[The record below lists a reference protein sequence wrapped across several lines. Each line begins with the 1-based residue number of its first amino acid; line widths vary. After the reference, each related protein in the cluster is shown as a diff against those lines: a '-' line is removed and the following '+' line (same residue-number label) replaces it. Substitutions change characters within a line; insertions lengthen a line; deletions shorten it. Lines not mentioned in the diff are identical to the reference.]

1 MWIGGC
7 SLAALSAVL
16 LSHTGGSWVLGVAA
30 VTAAQGAVMAGRAA
44 RLPVWAVWPIVIGCI
59 GIGAL
64 GFEGM
69 EIVLYLLLVG
79 PLLLLVDRFAAL
91 SVGLS
96 SFCLPADGAGN
107 RRPGAV
113 TLDSPVARELAHARR
128 DRHELSVVSL
138 WVPRRR
144 GASRSLARLARALVP
159 SLRRSDVIIRLVTD
173 RLAVVLPRADARVAD
188 AIIARA
194 LTGVEAAV
202 FVGIATF
209 PKDGLTWAA
218 LKEVARER
226 ERPWPEASGADSGI
240 GSEPGPT
247 ALTRSGD
254 SPDSAGHSEPEAEE
268 VEQPEVLLEVRT
280 PGRHLRRAADLL
292 VLALLAPVVLTVI
305 AVAALAVKL
314 DSRGPAFV
322 RIGRVGQDGK
332 PFALFK
338 LRSMT
343 ADAEIRKEELRH
355 LNTLPWPDFKIS
367 NDPRVTRVGS
377 WLRRYSVDE
386 LPQLLNVL
394 RGEMTLVGPR
404 PCSVRLID
412 YEPWQGERLEVTPG
426 LAGRWQ
432 AHARGVAD
440 FTTRCRLD
448 ISQSQAGSVRMNLTL
463 VLATVRSALRSRGAL

>member
-1 MWIGGC
+1 
-7 SLAALSAVL
+7 
-16 LSHTGGSWVLGVAA
+16 
-30 VTAAQGAVMAGRAA
+30 
-44 RLPVWAVWPIVIGCI
+44 
-59 GIGAL
+59 
-64 GFEGM
+64 
-69 EIVLYLLLVG
+69 
-79 PLLLLVDRFAAL
+79 
-91 SVGLS
+91 
-96 SFCLPADGAGN
+96 
-107 RRPGAV
+107 
-113 TLDSPVARELAHARR
+113 
-128 DRHELSVVSL
+128 
-138 WVPRRR
+138 
-144 GASRSLARLARALVP
+144 LARLARALVP

-240 GSEPGPT
+240 GSEAGPT